1 MKTTPWLF
9 VLAVA
14 MQGLAWSQEAP
25 PVDADATASERARIA
40 NLRQQQEALFNAQEN
55 ACQSKFAVNDCLTAV
70 ARRRRAVLSDLKRQ
84 ERLLNDAQRQ
94 QRGAEQLQRSDEK
107 AVDSLQRQREDAGQP
122 RSSSLQERQ
131 KAQDEKVLNHRAQA
145 TPVGERPST
154 GKTATP
160 PDAQAREAHT
170 DKQKALNE
178 RRLERDKRLK
188 EHRTTS
194 PGLPVPP

>member
-9 VLAVA
+9 VLALA
-14 MQGLAWSQEAP
+14 LQGLAWSQEAP
-25 PVDADATASERARIA
+25 QVDVEASASERARIQ
-40 NLRQQQEALFNAQEN
+40 NLRQQQEALFDAQEN
-55 ACQSKFAVNDCLTAV
+55 ACQSKFAVNDCLKEV
-70 ARRRRAVLSDLKRQ
+70 GRRRRAVLSDLKRQ

-107 AVDSLQRQREDAGQP
+107 AADNLQRQQDDAGQP
-122 RSSSLQERQ
+122 RSPSQEERQ

-145 TPVGERPST
+145 TPVGERSSA
-154 GKTATP
+154 GKTVAP

-188 EHRTTS
+188 EHPTTS
-194 PGLPVPP
+194 PGLPVPQ